1 MNVPSP
7 VYGAVPPDADTV
19 TVAEPPLHRIAVA
32 EDEATSAAG
41 SVIVIVVDEEHPFA
55 SVTV

>member
-7 VYGAVPPDADTV
+7 EYGVVPPTAETV
-19 TVAEPPLHRIAVA
+19 TVAVPPLQRISVA
-32 EDEATSAAG
+32 DEDATSAAG
-41 SVIVIVVDEEHPFA
+41 SDTVIDVEDVQPFA

>member
-7 VYGAVPPDADTV
+7 EYGVVPPTAETV
-19 TVAEPPLHRIAVA
+19 TVAEPPLQRISVA
-32 EDEATSAAG
+32 EDDATSAAG
-41 SVIVIVVDEEHPFA
+41 SDIVIDVEDVQPFA